1 MTNETKR
8 PSRLERIRSWMKADN
23 SLLDETIERDITQP
37 SLDALKEI
45 SPEELDMKEARA
57 EQRREDLYMAEQRQ
71 YTRLHHWAT
80 HQGVKWLNLFY
91 RVTSLLVCGLIV
103 LFLLRTV
110 VALPPFGAA
119 DNPYNN
125 EVSQRYIESGIQE
138 TGAVNFV
145 AGMILDYR
153 AFDTFGESTVL
164 FVAACSVI
172 MLLKLGHHDPEHP
185 SASMLE
191 AEFDDRH
198 HEPKND
204 EVLQT
209 AARILV
215 PLILMFGFY
224 IVLNGHLS
232 PGGGFSGGA
241 VMGAGLMLY
250 LNAFGFAKTER
261 FVTYKITRW
270 ISYIS
275 LMTYACLKS
284 YSFYTGANHLESGI
298 PLGTPGAILSSGLI
312 LPLNICV
319 GLIVMCTMY
328 TFYALFRKGDL

>member
-1 MTNETKR
+1 MKSKTEK
-8 PSRLERIRSWMKADN
+8 PSALERFRLWLNSDN
-23 SLLDETIERDITQP
+23 SLLDETIQRSITDP
-37 SLDALKEI
+37 SLDALREI
-45 SPEELDMKEARA
+45 SPEELDRKEAQA
-57 EQRREDLYMAEQRQ
+57 EQRREDLYLAEQEQ
-71 YTRLHHWAT
+71 YKRLHRWAT
-80 HQGVKWLNLFY
+80 QQGVQWLNFFY
-91 RVTSLLVCGLIV
+91 RSIAIVVCALIV

-125 EVSQRYIESGIQE
+125 EVSQRYIESGIEE
-138 TGAVNFV
+138 TGAINFV

-172 MLLKLGHHDPEHP
+172 LLMKLGGHDPAHP
-185 SASMLE
+185 TPAMLE

-204 EVLQT
+204 AVLQF
-209 AARILV
+209 AARVLV
-215 PLILMFGFY
+215 PLIMLFGVY

-241 VMGAGLMLY
+241 VMGAALMLY

-261 FVTYKITRW
+261 FFTYKVTRW
-270 ISYIS
+270 ISYIA
-275 LMTYACLKS
+275 LMTYALLKS
-284 YSFYTGANHLESGI
+284 YSFYTGANHLHSGI